1 MLHQHQK
8 TSYFEIKQRPLA
20 ALLIHFS
27 LPLSFVGM
35 PNSIQSAFLQNPSP
49 FRLILGLSALVS
61 SLLLLSLQSALSL
74 ATLLWHMQCV
84 HAALVIVEPK
94 VCLM

>member
-1 MLHQHQK
+1 MYCIISDTALY
-8 TSYFEIKQRPLA
+8 SELKQRPLA

-27 LPLSFVGM
+27 PPFSFFFECPTLSKV
-35 PNSIQSAFLQNPSP
+35 PSSKLQPIWTHSE
-49 FRLILGLSALVS
+49 ALCVAS
-61 SLLLLSLQSALSL
+61 
-74 ATLLWHMQCV
+74 LLWHMQCV